1 MTFRAMAALGGALIL
16 GAGGVILGLGGDKGG
31 TGDVGST
38 AAVQQRA
45 VRLPGVCPVAPV
57 LEAAKCLSTLQQD
70 GYCLCFTA
78 QEAGTVDGEVTSVVG
93 QPAKYRSRLV
103 ACTTKDKQGK
113 NVCETRWEKSDA
125 AVSLSCT
132 VAAADVLIPGLSANG
147 LELGNTEAL
156 LRASTGC
163 PVTAGHWGHAPCCL
177 RTDVPG
183 YEGGCA
189 AACPPVEVHP

>member
-1 MTFRAMAALGGALIL
+1 MKFSTKVLGVVLVLGGI
-16 GAGGVILGLGGDKGG
+16 GG
-31 TGDVGST
+31 TLAGLAGKGAPGDVASS
-38 AAVQQRA
+38 VQQRA
-45 VRLPGVCPVAPV
+45 VRLPGLCPVVGPAQ
-57 LEAAKCLSTLQQD
+57 EAAKCDHVDQQE
-70 GYCLCFTA
+70 GWCLCWTK

-132 VAAADVLIPGLSANG
+132 VAASDVLIPGLSANG

>member
-57 LEAAKCLSTLQQD
+57 LEAAKCDHTDQQD
-70 GYCLCFTA
+70 GWCLCWTK
-78 QEAGTVDGEVTSVVG
+78 QEAGTVDGEQDSTSVG
-93 QPAKYRSRLV
+93 ALPAKDRKRLV
-103 ACTTKDKQGK
+103 ACTVKVDGRDTY
-113 NVCETRWEKSDA
+113 VARWEKSNA
-125 AVSLSCT
+125 AVQLTCT
-132 VAAADVLIPGLSANG
+132 VAAQDVLMPNLSANG
-147 LELGNTEAL
+147 LELGDTEQK
-156 LRASTGC
+156 LRESCAPC
-163 PVTAGHWGHAPCCL
+163 QVTAGHWGLCPACL
-177 RTDVPG
+177 RMP
-183 YEGGCA
+183 GGCA

>member
-78 QEAGTVDGEVTSVVG
+78 QEAGTVDGEVTSVSAA
-93 QPAKYRSRLV
+93 PAKDRSRLV
-103 ACTTKDKQGK
+103 ACTQKVDGRDTY
-113 NVCETRWEKSDA
+113 VSRWEKSDA
-125 AVSLSCT
+125 AVQLTCT
-132 VAAADVLIPGLSANG
+132 VAAADVLMPNLSANG
-147 LELGNTEAL
+147 LELGDTEQK
-156 LRASTGC
+156 LRESCAPC
-163 PVTAGHWGHAPCCL
+163 QVTAGHWGLCPACL
-177 RTDVPG
+177 RMP
-183 YEGGCA
+183 GGCA
-189 AACPPVEVHP
+189 KACPLPPDGGMP